1 MTNSFHGTAFSINF
15 GKQFYTIIPN
25 GKSNNS
31 RQKSILKLMGCEE
44 RLLVEGDEFP
54 DDSELRVDNAPINRI
69 LEQERM
75 KSIKFLNEAI
85 HGK

>member
-1 MTNSFHGTAFSINF
+1 M
-15 GKQFYTIIPN
+15 
-25 GKSNNS
+25 
-31 RQKSILKLMGCEE
+31 LKLMGCEE